1 MATAGVQR
9 TSQGQA
15 GPANENLF
23 PVLRAVSDRTLLH
36 NGRKFTGI
44 YIMRVKQFWQWL
56 IDLADATDGAPI
68 DMPSAE
74 HAFLTGRTVA
84 QYLESLK

>member
-1 MATAGVQR
+1 M
-9 TSQGQA
+9 
-15 GPANENLF
+15 
-23 PVLRAVSDRTLLH
+23 
-36 NGRKFTGI
+36 K
-44 YIMRVKQFWQWL
+44 VKEFWQWL

-84 QYLESLK
+84 EYLETQKCNSIT